1 MTNVEAR
8 RLSMFIN
15 PSTQLRHSIHEFEVE
30 LMGISVS
37 QIALNQSSSSL
48 RSLKMDIGNEKV

>member
-1 MTNVEAR
+1 
-8 RLSMFIN
+8 MFIN